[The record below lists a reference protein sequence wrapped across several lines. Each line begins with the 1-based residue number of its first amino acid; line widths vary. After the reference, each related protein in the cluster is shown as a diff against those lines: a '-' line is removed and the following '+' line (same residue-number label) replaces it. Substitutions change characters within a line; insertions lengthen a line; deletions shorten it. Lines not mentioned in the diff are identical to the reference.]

1 MTPITIAIASGKGG
15 TGKTFISTNLFNS
28 LQDNVLSLA
37 LVDCDAE
44 APNVREFI
52 KEGSLERTQKVTQKV
67 PVIDKNQCTYCGKCD
82 EYCNFNA
89 IFYLKEPPT
98 IKVLEEL
105 CHACGACSVACEYG
119 AITGKDDLLGYVNQ
133 FSFPNGNLLIE
144 GRMEVGVHVAIQI
157 IKESIKLS
165 KYSDLVLLDS
175 PPGTGCP
182 FVQTVYLSDYVI
194 LVTEPTPFGL
204 SDLKQSVAIL
214 RDMKIPC
221 SVIINR
227 SDMGTD
233 DTRKYLEEEN
243 IPLLMTVPYDRD
255 IAVAYSKGELITN
268 LSETWKQK
276 FKALYHNLKGELKV
290 HCLI

>member
-1 MTPITIAIASGKGG
+1 MGPITIAIASGKGG

-28 LQDNVLSLA
+28 LQESGLNMA

-52 KEGSLERTQKVTQKV
+52 KKGNLVRTQKVTQKV
-67 PVIDKNQCTYCGKCD
+67 PVIDECKCTYCGKCD

-89 IFYLKEPPT
+89 IFFLEDPPT

-105 CHACGACSVACEYG
+105 CHGCGACSVACEYG
-119 AITGKDDLLGYVNQ
+119 AIEEKDDLLGYVNQ
-133 FSFPNGNLLIE
+133 YDFPNGNQLIE
-144 GRMEVGVHVAIQI
+144 ARMEVGVHVAIQI
-157 IKESIKLS
+157 IKESVKLS
-165 KYSDLVLLDS
+165 KTSDLVFLDS

-214 RDMKIPC
+214 RDMNLPC
-221 SVIINR
+221 GVIINR
-227 SDMGTD
+227 ADMGNDETS
-233 DTRKYLEEEN
+233 KYLKEEN
-243 IPLLMTVPYDRD
+243 IPLLMTIPYDRD
-255 IAVAYSKGELITN
+255 IAVTYSRGELITN
-268 LSETWKQK
+268 LSQEWKLK
-276 FKALYHNLKGELKV
+276 FKELYYKLDNHLKINKV
-290 HCLI
+290 K